1 METELNERDAFK
13 AVFSFQQTL
22 DGLNPADVPNLDKAK
37 LNVWE
42 FVEEVVERLKEME
55 EGGQERDDNET
66 LNVAGAA

>member
-1 METELNERDAFK
+1 LETELNERDAFK

-22 DGLNPADVPNLDKAK
+22 DALNPADVPSLDKAK

-55 EGGQERDDNET
+55 LGRSGRR
-66 LNVAGAA
+66 